1 MIGLRPLHID
11 LSRYYIGCNSGGR
24 RRYTTFNFQC
34 MVDNVVVVVVVV
46 VVDIDNALRRH
57 FTASL
62 LLF

>member
-1 MIGLRPLHID
+1 MCIIDKNYID

-24 RRYTTFNFQC
+24 RRYATFNY
-34 MVDNVVVVVVVV
+34 MVDDVVVVVVV